1 YPVTEQQ
8 AGRGMSIADLCHAT
22 ITMSDNT
29 AANLLL
35 DTVGG
40 PAGLTA
46 FLRDIGDA
54 TTRLDRTEPALNEA
68 LPEDMRDT
76 TTPAAMADTLEL
88 LLFSELLSPEARA
101 QLESWMR
108 QDAVADDL
116 LRASL
121 PEGWMIGDKTGAG
134 GNGSRSIIAVL
145 RGPAGEPWLATVYM
159 TQTGGDMDKRNAA
172 IARIGA
178 AMIGEIQARR

>member
-1 YPVTEQQ
+1 
-8 AGRGMSIADLCHAT
+8 MSIADLCHAT

-178 AMIGEIQARR
+178 AMIGEIQA